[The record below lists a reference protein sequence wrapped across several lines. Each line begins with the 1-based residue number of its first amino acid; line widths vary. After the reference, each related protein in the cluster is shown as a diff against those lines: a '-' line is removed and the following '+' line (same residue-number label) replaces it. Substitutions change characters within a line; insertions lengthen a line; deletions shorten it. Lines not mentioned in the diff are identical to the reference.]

1 MGAILPGCNSMIFMH
16 IYIYVYPEDDVK
28 SAVTEMITKTMET
41 DPAQYAEA
49 LAAFESCF
57 KDLGESI
64 PTIRV

>member
-1 MGAILPGCNSMIFMH
+1 MH

-28 SAVTEMITKTMET
+28 GAVTEMITKTMET

-64 PTIRV
+64 PTIRVIFFIAHIFVYS